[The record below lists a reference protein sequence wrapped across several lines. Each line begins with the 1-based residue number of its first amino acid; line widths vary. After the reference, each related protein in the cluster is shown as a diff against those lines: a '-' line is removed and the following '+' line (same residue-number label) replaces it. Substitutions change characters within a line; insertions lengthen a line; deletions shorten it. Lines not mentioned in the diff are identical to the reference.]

1 MAGSSISEVACVFC
15 GHANP
20 AGANFCSSCGASL
33 HIDQPN
39 DSTVTLHAEHHDHPT
54 GDGTD
59 GSKMP
64 GVLVLR
70 RGIDSTESFPL
81 AASRSVVGRNPE
93 STIFLDDVTV
103 SRKHAEIEAVADG
116 YSIRDCGSLNG
127 TYVNRERISEQV
139 LHTGDEVQ
147 IGKFRLIFL
156 SALDRRRHET

>member
-1 MAGSSISEVACVFC
+1 MAPASEITCAFC
-15 GHANP
+15 GHANSS
-20 AGANFCSSCGASL
+20 AANFCSSCGASL
-33 HIDQPN
+33 HIDQPS
-39 DSTVTLHAEHHDHPT
+39 DSTVTLHAEHHDHSIEGP
-54 GDGTD
+54 D

-81 AASRSVVGRNPE
+81 AASRSVVGRNPD

-103 SRKHAEIEAVADG
+103 SRKHAEIEAVLDG

>member
-1 MAGSSISEVACVFC
+1 VSSEVICAFC
-15 GHANP
+15 GHINP
-20 AGANFCSSCGASL
+20 AEANFCSSCGASL
-33 HIDQPN
+33 HTDEPN
-39 DSTVTLHAEHHDHPT
+39 DSTVTLHADHHDHASNVRA
-54 GDGTD
+54 DGTP
-59 GSKMP
+59 MP

-81 AASRSVVGRNPE
+81 AATRSVVGRNPD

-103 SRKHAEIEAVADG
+103 SRKHSEIEAAENGG

-127 TYVNRERISEQV
+127 TYVNRERISEQL

-156 SALDRRRHET
+156 SAVDRRRHEN